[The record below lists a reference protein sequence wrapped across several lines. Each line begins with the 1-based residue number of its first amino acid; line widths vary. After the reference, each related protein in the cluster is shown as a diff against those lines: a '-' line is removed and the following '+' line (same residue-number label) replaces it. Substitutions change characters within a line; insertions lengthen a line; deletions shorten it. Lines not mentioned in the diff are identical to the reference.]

1 MKAGITGHQ
10 DLGDAAAIAWVRKE
24 ILRALDA
31 HAIDHGFTSL
41 AAGADQLFAQA
52 LLDRGI
58 PYTVVVPSAG
68 YELAFKDAAG
78 RGEYARFLGRAERCI
93 ALEFESPGEEAYWA
107 AGQEIVRL
115 ADLLIAVWNGAP
127 AAGLGGTG
135 DVVRHARQTGRKV
148 WHLNPVTRVAGWLHD
163 AERR

>member
-10 DLGDAAAIAWVRKE
+10 DLGGEAAVAWVREE
-24 ILRALDA
+24 ILRAVDS
-31 HAIDHGFTSL
+31 HRVGHGFTSL

-52 LLDRGI
+52 LLDRRI

-68 YELAFKDAAG
+68 YELAFTDAAA
-78 RGEYARFLGRAERCI
+78 RQEYARFLGRAERCVT
-93 ALEFESPGEEAYWA
+93 LGFESPGEEAYWA

-135 DVVRHARQTGRKV
+135 DVVAHAGRVGRKV
-148 WHLNPVTRVAGWLHD
+148 WQLNPVTRVAGWLD
-163 AERR
+163 AVGM

>member
-10 DLGDAAAIAWVRKE
+10 DLGDLVAIAWVRGE
-24 ILRALDA
+24 LVRALELQGVT
-31 HAIDHGFTSL
+31 HGFTCL

-52 LLDRGI
+52 LLDRRI
-58 PYTVVVPSAG
+58 PYTVVVPSTG
-68 YELAFKDAAG
+68 YELAFQDVAA
-78 RGEYARFLGRAERCI
+78 RHEYVRLLGRAERCI
-93 ALEFESPGEEAYWA
+93 DLGFEQPGEEAYWA

-135 DVVRHARQTGRKV
+135 DVVGHARQVGRSV
-148 WHLNPVTRVAGWLHD
+148 WHLNPVTRVAGWLAD
-163 AERR
+163 V